1 MRKIHYR
8 NIGFPKTGTNWIWV
22 QLMQHPLVDCKLD
35 HRYKEHKAKDINSY
49 KRLYQNF
56 DVSVNL
62 DTHVFYDMYD
72 KDYYARPE
80 NIHEHTTHI
89 TMILRNPYEVLN
101 SMYNMERNRRDI
113 NFLGSKKDYTNLDS
127 NIVKRY
133 SDFKHVFDYWSVCKL
148 TTKYMFYD
156 DLTNDPKRF
165 MYDICEHIG
174 IKPFCNTSR
183 GKAFPTDNKDPLVF
197 DNIDTIDYI
206 NRGISV
212 IEDKLGRDLSH
223 WKQK

>member
-22 QLMQHPLVDCKLD
+22 QLMQHPLVDGKLNVS
-35 HRYKEHKAKDINSY
+35 YKEHRDKDLMSY
-49 KRLYQNF
+49 RKIYEKF
-56 DVSVNL
+56 DISVNL

-72 KDYYARPE
+72 ENYYARPE

-89 TMILRNPYEVLN
+89 TMILRSPYEVLN
-101 SMYNMERNRRDI
+101 SMYNMERNRNPNIIHD
-113 NFLGSKKDYTNLDS
+113 KTEYTNIS

-133 SDFKHVFDYWSVCKL
+133 ADFDHIFKYWDICKL
-148 TTKYMFYD
+148 PIKYMFYD
-156 DLTNDPKRF
+156 DLVNDPKKF
-165 MYDICEHIG
+165 MHDICAYIG
-174 IKPFCNTSR
+174 IKEFYNASKGIT
-183 GKAFPTDNKDPLVF
+183 FPTDKKDPLVF
-197 DNIDTIDYI
+197 DNIDAIDYI

>member
-8 NIGFPKTGTNWIWV
+8 NIGLPKTGTNWLWV
-22 QLMQHPLVDCKLD
+22 QFMQHPLVDCKLD
-35 HRYKEHKAKDINSY
+35 LSYKEHRDKDLLSY
-49 KRLYQNF
+49 NRPYQDY

-62 DTHVFYDMYD
+62 DTHVFYDMYE
-72 KDYYARPE
+72 KDYYARPN
-80 NIHEHTTHI
+80 NIHHHTTHI

-101 SMYNMERNRRDI
+101 SMFNMENNRNSTVI
-113 NFLGSKKDYTNLDS
+113 HNKEDYTNINS

-133 SDFKHVFDYWSVCKL
+133 SDFKNIFEYWDDCEL
-148 TTKYMFYD
+148 TIKYMFYD
-156 DLTNDPKRF
+156 DLVNDPKKF
-165 MYDICEHIG
+165 MYDICDHIG

-183 GKAFPTDNKDPLVF
+183 GKIFSTDKKDPLVF
-197 DNIDTIDYI
+197 DNKDTIDYI
-206 NRGISV
+206 NRGICV